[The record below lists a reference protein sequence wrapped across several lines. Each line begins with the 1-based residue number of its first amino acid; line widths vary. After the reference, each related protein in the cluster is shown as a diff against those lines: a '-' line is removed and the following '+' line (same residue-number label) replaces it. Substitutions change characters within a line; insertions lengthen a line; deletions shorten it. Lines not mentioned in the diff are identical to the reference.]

1 MMVKSRIPEIVLE
14 LALKL
19 DAVGEAT
26 AESIADGARARVPV
40 GAPDGHLKDAIRV
53 KEGQGVG
60 EFQVLAGDGD
70 TFYGH
75 IVEHGSVH
83 SAPRPFLVPAAEE
96 ARAKIN
102 TLARAA
108 LRTL

>member
-1 MMVKSRIPEIVLE
+1 MSTKSRIPGIVVE

-19 DAVGEAT
+19 DAVGRST

-40 GAPDGHLKDAIRV
+40 GAPNVHLKDAIRV
-53 KEGQGVG
+53 KDGQGVG

-75 IVEHGSVH
+75 IVENGSVH
-83 SAPRPFLVPAAEE
+83 AAPRPFLVPAAEE
-96 ARAKIN
+96 ARQRVN
-102 TLARAA
+102 TIARAA
-108 LRTL
+108 LRDL

>member
-1 MMVKSRIPEIVLE
+1 MVKSRIPEIVLE

-40 GAPDGHLKDAIRV
+40 GAPDVHLKDAIRV